1 VAHHAQ
7 RSLACLLTA
16 RAARSAFLYHGFLSP
31 EECEHIKNVARP
43 RMERSMV
50 RARSSNCA
58 PLLPSSQPACDAQVV
73 DPDTGG
79 EKLDDIRTSFGT
91 FLARGETDVIRQV
104 ELRVAEW
111 AQVPEENAEQLQIL
125 RCVGRRSIRVE
136 QAPYARVPCL
146 QVWHRAA
153 VQRPLGLVR
162 PEDAGRACS

>member
-1 VAHHAQ
+1 MRRLCPTQ
-7 RSLACLLTA
+7 RALRTPLSAA
-16 RAARSAFLYHGFLSP
+16 RAARSAFLYHGFMTP

-50 RARSSNCA
+50 RAVAVASRCHAADSLLCA
-58 PLLPSSQPACDAQVV
+58 GQVV

-91 FLARGETDVIRQV
+91 FLARGETDVIRRV

-125 RCVGRRSIRVE
+125 RCVACTLLAST
-136 QAPYARVPCL
+136 APRPRL
-146 QVWHRAA
+146 IEGAA
-153 VQRPLGLVR
+153 WG
-162 PEDAGRACS
+162 G